1 MILEIEKT
9 MTVKVRVM
17 PESNKSITERVKEF
31 MTKCPDLCAALEHDD
46 PSLIRDDPPEAKA
59 KK

>member
-1 MILEIEKT
+1 
-9 MTVKVRVM
+9 M